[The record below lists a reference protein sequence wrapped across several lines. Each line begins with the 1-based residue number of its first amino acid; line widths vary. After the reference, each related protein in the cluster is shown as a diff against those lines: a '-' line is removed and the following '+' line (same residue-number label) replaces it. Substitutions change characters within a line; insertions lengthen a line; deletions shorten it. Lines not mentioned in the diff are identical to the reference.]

1 MKILGISCYYH
12 DSAAA
17 LIDNGKIIAA
27 AEEERFSRIKHDSDF
42 PKLAIG
48 FCLEQAG
55 INSEDLD
62 YVVFYE
68 KPYVKFERILLQT
81 LSTFPSSRKLF
92 VEAMREWLPKKLW
105 IKSSIANHLEIS
117 ADKIY
122 FCDHH
127 VSHAASAFYPS
138 PFKKAAILTLDGVG
152 EWTVASWGV
161 GTGNT
166 INIYKELRFPHSLG
180 LLYSVFTAYLGFEVN
195 EGEYKVMGM
204 APYGNPRFTDRIKK
218 ILEINDDGSIKL
230 DLDYFTFH
238 SSPQKS
244 FSKKFVGL
252 FGKPRDKNDLFF
264 TKKTGYPRFWGDKP
278 RDFETKL
285 KENQKYADLA
295 ASIQKVT
302 EEVVVRMVNY
312 IHQKTGLVNL
322 CMAGGVALNSVAN
335 GKIVRETPFKNLW
348 IQPAASDAGGA
359 LGAALYLYHNV
370 LNNKKRYQMTHAYL
384 GKGYQQ
390 IQIKNFLNSNS
401 IPFTQYNIEQ
411 LIKLIA
417 KALTQKKVVGW
428 FEGRFEWGPR
438 ALGHRSILADPR
450 SASMKDIVNS
460 KIKFREPY
468 RPFAPAVLEE
478 EAKKY
483 FDIDDPTSGPA
494 RFMIIVIPA
503 KKPKTIPAVSH
514 MGTSR
519 IQSVNKRL
527 SPQYYALIKEFG
539 KLTGVPV
546 IMNTSFN
553 LKGEPIVTSP
563 SDAFK
568 TFMKSGIDLLVLE
581 NFVVEKKDVKE
592 FNQSTLI

>member
-1 MKILGISCYYH
+1 
-12 DSAAA
+12 
-17 LIDNGKIIAA
+17 
-27 AEEERFSRIKHDSDF
+27 
-42 PKLAIG
+42 
-48 FCLEQAG
+48 
-55 INSEDLD
+55 
-62 YVVFYE
+62 
-68 KPYVKFERILLQT
+68 
-81 LSTFPSSRKLF
+81 
-92 VEAMREWLPKKLW
+92 
-105 IKSSIANHLEIS
+105 
-117 ADKIY
+117 
-122 FCDHH
+122 
-127 VSHAASAFYPS
+127 
-138 PFKKAAILTLDGVG
+138 
-152 EWTVASWGV
+152 
-161 GTGNT
+161 
-166 INIYKELRFPHSLG
+166 
-180 LLYSVFTAYLGFEVN
+180 
-195 EGEYKVMGM
+195 
-204 APYGNPRFTDRIKK
+204 
-218 ILEINDDGSIKL
+218 
-230 DLDYFTFH
+230 
-238 SSPQKS
+238 
-244 FSKKFVGL
+244 
-252 FGKPRDKNDLFF
+252 
-264 TKKTGYPRFWGDKP
+264 
-278 RDFETKL
+278 
-285 KENQKYADLA
+285 
-295 ASIQKVT
+295 
-302 EEVVVRMVNY
+302 
-312 IHQKTGLVNL
+312 
-322 CMAGGVALNSVAN
+322 
-335 GKIVRETPFKNLW
+335 
-348 IQPAASDAGGA
+348 
-359 LGAALYLYHNV
+359 
-370 LNNKKRYQMTHAYL
+370 MTHAYL

-581 NFVVEKKDVKE
+581 NFVVEKKLVMD
-592 FNQSTLI
+592 FNLNNLK